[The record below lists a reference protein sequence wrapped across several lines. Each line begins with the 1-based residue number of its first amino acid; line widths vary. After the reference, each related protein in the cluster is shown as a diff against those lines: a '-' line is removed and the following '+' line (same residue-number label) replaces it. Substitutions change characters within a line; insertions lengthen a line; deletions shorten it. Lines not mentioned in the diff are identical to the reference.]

1 MFKGARYIIIYLEG
15 LNPSNFG
22 KYGVSEVIVMTV
34 EERLTR
40 LETIIEN
47 QTKQIN
53 KLNNSVESLV
63 EKFEQRI
70 EINGRQDVNIATMK
84 TKHEELE
91 KKVEDQGEEL
101 ESLAREVRGD
111 IKLLTRKVYMLVGI
125 LTGAQ
130 SLLTLL
136 LKFFG

>member
-1 MFKGARYIIIYLEG
+1 
-15 LNPSNFG
+15 
-22 KYGVSEVIVMTV
+22 MTV